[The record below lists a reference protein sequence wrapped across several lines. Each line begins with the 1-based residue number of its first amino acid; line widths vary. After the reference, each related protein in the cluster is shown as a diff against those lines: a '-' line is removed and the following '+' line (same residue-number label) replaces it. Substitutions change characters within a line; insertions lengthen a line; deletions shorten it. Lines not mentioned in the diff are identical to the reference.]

1 MSEKKLK
8 KLEDDILDL
17 KNQNNALKHEITFL
31 KNVLIKRNL
40 LNFENE
46 NYCPIC
52 DEFSVFNSFSVH
64 FRKNVR
70 CPKCKSLERQRLVY
84 ILFLQRFDYIFRH
97 EPIKLLHFA
106 PEEVFY
112 DYFTKFPNID
122 YVTVDFNPE
131 VYEARN
137 IKIKQKVNME
147 SIPYDNETFD
157 FIYNSHVLEHVP
169 NDIQGMRELYRVLKE
184 DGFCIT
190 LAPIFNIPET
200 LEKEEYNTPELRLKY
215 YGQEDH
221 VRKYGLDF
229 KNRLESVGFNVEEIK
244 PEDIVKT
251 HAERQLFKFYGD
263 TIFLCTK

>member
-1 MSEKKLK
+1 MSEDKLK
-8 KLEDDILDL
+8 KLEKDILDL
-17 KNQNNALKHEITFL
+17 KNQNNYLKHEITFI
-31 KNVLIKRNL
+31 KKVLIKNNL

-52 DEFSVFNSFSVH
+52 DEFTVFNSFSVH

-84 ILFLQRFDYIFRH
+84 LLFLQRFDYIFRNN
-97 EPIKLLHFA
+97 PIKLLHFA

-122 YVTVDFNPE
+122 YVTVDFNPA

-137 IKIKQKVNME
+137 INIKHKVNME
-147 SIPYDNETFD
+147 SIPFGDETFD

-169 NDIQGMRELYRVLKE
+169 NDIQGMSELYRVLKK
-184 DGFCIT
+184 DGVCIT
-190 LAPIFNIPET
+190 LVPIFNIAET

-221 VRKYGLDF
+221 VRKYGSDF
-229 KNRLESVGFNVEEIK
+229 KSRLESVGFNVEEIR

-251 HAERQLFKFYGD
+251 HAERQLYKFYGD
-263 TIFLCTK
+263 IVFLCTK